1 MAARLKRSRS
11 WSFERLRQ
19 LVINYSNSQSRK
31 ENHMS
36 NQNNGDA
43 LSLIELFPQDE
54 DWSLQTMRLLAQVAV
69 GGADLFECARTA
81 GRIGTESTD
90 EAAWQREWSRT
101 ASDVAAAGGA
111 ALDRGEVTTARR
123 ALQRSMSYWRH
134 SEFFLDSF
142 DPRREEAYTEGT
154 KNFQKAAELSD
165 GLIERIAVPFEGKT
179 MDGYIV
185 RPDNTGTPRPTVL
198 FLGGADSWAE
208 ELYFLGGTEFPARGM
223 NVVMVDTPGRGSSL
237 RFKQMYSRPDYEVP
251 VAAILDFLEQRD
263 DVDADRIGIA
273 GVSFGGYYAPRA
285 AAFEPRAKA
294 VAAWCGTWS
303 ILTDF
308 YEFYPP
314 LQKQLQWLSGSKD
327 DAEARERLGKFT
339 LDGVA
344 DRLQIPVYVMH
355 GTDDIIM
362 DIAGA
367 RRFVDALTT
376 DDVTVDIYDGAGS
389 LHCSY
394 DYLSVAGAR
403 LADWFLAKI

>member
-1 MAARLKRSRS
+1 MTQTVNAATA
-11 WSFERLRQ
+11 
-19 LVINYSNSQSRK
+19 
-31 ENHMS
+31 ENR
-36 NQNNGDA
+36 DA
-43 LSLIELFPQDE
+43 LSTIELFPQDE

-81 GRIGTESTD
+81 ARIGTTTTD
-90 EAAWQREWSRT
+90 GEVWQAEWSRT
-101 ASDVAAAGGA
+101 AKEVAAAGEA
-111 ALDRGEVTTARR
+111 ALEAGDITTARR
-123 ALQRSMSYWRH
+123 ALQRSCGYWRH
-134 SEFFLDSF
+134 SEFFLGSS
-142 DPRREEAYTEGT
+142 DPRREEAYRTGT
-154 KNFQKAAELSD
+154 ANFIKAAELS
-165 GLIERIAVPFEGKT
+165 GGTIERIHVPFEGIT

-185 RPDNTGTPRPTVL
+185 RPDDSGQARPTVL

-208 ELYFLGGTEFPARGM
+208 ELYFLGGTEFPARDM

-237 RFKQMYSRPDYEVP
+237 RFKELYSRPDYEVP
-251 VAAILDFLEQRD
+251 VAAILDHLTQRP
-263 DVDADRIGIA
+263 DVDADRIGLA

-285 AAFEPRAKA
+285 AAFEPRVKA

-314 LQKQLQWLSGSKD
+314 LQQQLQWLSGSKD
-327 DAEARERLGKFT
+327 DAEAREKLAAFT

-344 DRLQIPVYVMH
+344 DKIAVPVYVMH

-362 DIAGA
+362 DIKGA
-367 RRFVDALTT
+367 RRFVDALTV

-394 DYLSVAGAR
+394 DYFSVATAR
-403 LADWFLAKI
+403 LADWFVHKLG

>member
-1 MAARLKRSRS
+1 M
-11 WSFERLRQ
+11 
-19 LVINYSNSQSRK
+19 SNSAGAA
-31 ENHMS
+31 
-36 NQNNGDA
+36 NNDA
-43 LSLIELFPQDE
+43 LTLIELFPQDE
-54 DWSLQTMRLLAQVAV
+54 DWSIQTMRLLAQVAV

-81 GRIGTESTD
+81 ARIGETTTD
-90 EAAWQREWSRT
+90 GEVWYREWNKT
-101 ASDVAAAGGA
+101 AREVAEAGEKSLAAGNI
-111 ALDRGEVTTARR
+111 TTGRR
-123 ALQRSMSYWRH
+123 ELFRSCSYHRH
-134 SEFFLDSF
+134 SEFFLDSS
-142 DPRREEAYTEGT
+142 DPRRAEAYTTGT
-154 KNFQKAAELSD
+154 TNFQKAAELTG
-165 GLIERIAVPFEGKT
+165 GLIERIHVPYEGTT

-185 RPDNTGTPRPTVL
+185 RPDNSGKKRATVL

-208 ELYFLGGTEFPARGM
+208 ELYFLGGSEFPARDL

-251 VAAILDFLEQRD
+251 VAAVLDFLVQRP
-263 DVDADRIGIA
+263 DVDEDRIGLA

-285 AAFEPRAKA
+285 AAFEPRVKA

-327 DAEARERLGKFT
+327 DAEARAKLAEFT

-344 DRLQIPVYVMH
+344 EKLKIPVYVMH
-355 GTDDIIM
+355 GTQDIIM
-362 DIAGA
+362 DVQGA
-367 RRFVDALTT
+367 HRFVDALTT

-394 DYLSVAGAR
+394 DYFTVATSR
-403 LADWFLAKI
+403 LADWFVHRLNG